1 MKRSIKKIS
10 IIAISAI
17 AVGALLQFTI
27 RHTEYSEPA
36 AAVNRNIPPFLEKD
50 SGWADSLNKTLS
62 DREKLG
68 QMLMV
73 PAYPKKGAEDTA
85 RIADLIRKH
94 QVGGIIF
101 FQGSPEEVHGLAR
114 YYQSIS
120 KIPLLIAIDG
130 EWGLAMRLSN
140 TIQYPKQ
147 MTLGAISSDM
157 LIYQMGYD
165 IASQMKH
172 LGIHINF
179 APVVDVN
186 NNPANPVI
194 NARSFGE
201 QKNNVARKGILY
213 MKGMQDAGVM
223 AFAKHFP
230 GHGDTDTDSHHD
242 LPVVMHSAERLD
254 SLELYPFR
262 ALINAGVSGVML
274 AHMHIPAL
282 DNTPNL
288 PSTLSSAIAND
299 LLQKEMC
306 FEGLVVTDA
315 MNMKGVADYFPAIE
329 ANLMAI
335 KAGNNILLMPHQ
347 IEESIEAI
355 LKEMESDAKIKEQVN
370 QSCQKILKAKKWAF
384 THAKSETYSADS
396 LNKPKFVAQRNQLY
410 AAALTL
416 IQNQNDLLPFKAL
429 DTLRIASLTLGEGNS
444 ESFTQ
449 SLKLYSKIQS
459 FSGIIATDSVQ
470 VNKLV
475 SKLQSYN
482 LVLISLH
489 SNSLNAGKKFGVSDE
504 EIQLVEKL
512 AQANNCVLIHLA
524 NPYIISRIDELHRFK
539 AVLLGYENSPEIQ
552 QLASEALFGAAEV
565 VGALPVTV
573 YPAYP
578 AGFGMQSKTLNRLSY
593 VTPYEAGFDEKK
605 LATIDSI
612 VNDAIAQGA
621 IPGCQVLA
629 AKNGKVFFFKAF
641 GHHSYQKKN
650 EVELTDLYDIAS
662 ITKIAATMPAL
673 MRLQDEKLFDVSE
686 RLGYYLPELDTC
698 AKGNLIIS
706 DILLHQAGL
715 APWIPFYWQTLE
727 PIYPGQ
733 DLFKTRYSENYPLQ
747 VGPNVFAN
755 KHLKYKEH
763 YYQTTPDSI
772 YSVNVAEALYLNRS
786 FTDSIWQKIAASRL
800 DPPGTYLYSDLGFYL
815 FPQIIQRLS
824 GCTFEQYIDSVF
836 FAPMGAY
843 LLSFKPLNKYQKD
856 QIIPTENDLV
866 FRKQIIHGYVHDQ
879 GAALLGGVSGHA
891 GLFSNA
897 NDLAKIMQMYLNEG
911 AYGELELL
919 SKRQVR
925 SFTSCLAC
933 ENGNRR
939 GLGFDKPEPD
949 TNLNG
954 PVFKGISLE
963 SYGHAG
969 FTGTLAWADPST
981 GIVFIFL
988 SNRIYPDPVD
998 NKLVKLEIRSKV
1010 HEAIYK
1016 AALN

>member
-1 MKRSIKKIS
+1 MKRAIKKIS

-27 RHTEYSEPA
+27 SNAEYSEPA
-36 AAVNRNIPPFLEKD
+36 AAVNRNNPPFLDEV
-50 SGWADSLNKTLS
+50 SGWSDSVYNTLS
-62 DREKLG
+62 NREKIG
-68 QMLMV
+68 QMLMI
-73 PAYPKKGAEDTA
+73 PAYPNKGAEDTA
-85 RIADLIRKH
+85 RVAELIRKH

-101 FQGSPEEVHGLAR
+101 FQGSPEEVYRLAQ

-130 EWGLAMRLSN
+130 EWGLAMRLAN

-157 LIYQMGYD
+157 LIYQMGHD
-165 IASQMKH
+165 IACQMKH

-213 MKGMQDAGVM
+213 MKGMQDAGIM

-230 GHGDTDTDSHHD
+230 GHGDTDTDSHHA
-242 LPVVMHSAERLD
+242 LPIVMHSSDRLD

-282 DNTPNL
+282 DKTPNL
-288 PSTLSSAIAND
+288 PSTLSAAIVDN

-315 MNMKGVADYFPAIE
+315 MNMKGVADYFPPVE

-347 IEESIEAI
+347 IDKSIDAI
-355 LKEMESDAKIKEQVN
+355 LDEMQSDMKTLEQVN
-370 QSCQKILKAKKWAF
+370 QSALKILKAKNWAF
-384 THAKSETYSADS
+384 SHAKGEIFSTDS
-396 LNKPKFVAQRNQLY
+396 LNQPRYLAQRNQLY

-416 IQNQNDLLPFKAL
+416 IQNQNELFPLKAL
-429 DTLRIASLTLGEGNS
+429 DTLRIASISLGDGNS
-444 ESFTQ
+444 ESF
-449 SLKLYSKIQS
+449 LKTLRLYAKIQS
-459 FSGIIATDSVQ
+459 FSNITVTDTLQ
-470 VNKLV
+470 VKNLETKL
-475 SKLQSYN
+475 KSYN

-504 EIQLVEKL
+504 EIQLLEKL
-512 AQANNCVLIHLA
+512 AQSNNCVLIHLA
-524 NPYIISRIDELHRFK
+524 NPYILSRIDDLHCFK
-539 AVLLGYENSPEIQ
+539 ALLIGYENSTDIQ
-552 QLASEALFGAAEV
+552 QYAAQALFGAVAV
-565 VGALPVTV
+565 SGILPVTV
-573 YPAYP
+573 HPAYP
-578 AGFGMQSKTLNRLSY
+578 SGFGLKSNSIGRLSY
-593 VTPYEAGFDEKK
+593 VTPFEAGFDEKK
-605 LATIDSI
+605 LSSIDSI
-612 VNDAIAQGA
+612 INNAIAQGA
-621 IPGCQVLA
+621 IPGCQILA
-629 AKNGKVFFFKAF
+629 ARNGKVFFFKAF
-641 GHHSYQKKN
+641 GHHSYQKKK
-650 EVELTDLYDIAS
+650 EVELLDLYDIAS
-662 ITKIAATMPAL
+662 ITKIAATIPAL
-673 MRLQDEKLFDVSE
+673 MRLQDAKQFDIGE

-698 AKGNLIIS
+698 AKGNLVIS

-715 APWIPFYWQTLE
+715 SAWIPFYWQTLE
-727 PIYPGQ
+727 PIYPDQ

-755 KHLKYKEH
+755 KHLKYKDG
-763 YYQTTPDSI
+763 YYQTTQDSI
-772 YSVNVAEALYLNRS
+772 YSVKVAEALYLNRS
-786 FTDSIWQKIAASRL
+786 FSDSIWQKIAASKL
-800 DPPGTYLYSDLGFYL
+800 DAPGKYLYSDLGFYL
-815 FPQIIQRLS
+815 FPLIIQRLS
-824 GCTFEQYIDSVF
+824 GLSFEHYVNSMF

-843 LLSFKPLNKYQKD
+843 TLTFNPLDEFRKE
-856 QIIPTENDLV
+856 QIVPTENDLV
-866 FRKQIIHGYVHDQ
+866 FRKQIVQGYVHDQ

-897 NDLAKIMQMYLNEG
+897 NDLAKMMQMYLNEG
-911 AYGELELL
+911 VYGEIEFL

-925 SFTSCLAC
+925 NYTSCLAC

-949 TNLNG
+949 ANSMG

-963 SYGHAG
+963 SFGHAG
-969 FTGTLAWADPST
+969 FTGTIAWADPST
-981 GIVFIFL
+981 GILFIFL

-998 NKLVKLEIRSKV
+998 NKLIKLEVRSKV